1 MPRFLFVT
9 PLYISAA
16 LFIKI
21 YILSQKRR
29 QVRNSRTERARN
41 QGRPSSRC
49 HTGMAEKA
57 KNNKAE
63 QGGMLSG
70 IDLAVTFL
78 SRLTLRVARLA
89 LDYLTSV

>member
-1 MPRFLFVT
+1 
-9 PLYISAA
+9 
-16 LFIKI
+16 
-21 YILSQKRR
+21 
-29 QVRNSRTERARN
+29 
-41 QGRPSSRC
+41 
-49 HTGMAEKA
+49 MAEKA